1 MFDCTICDI
10 SISTVY
16 KFKQHLL
23 TKTHIAKIAKQS
35 NPNPSNQIVLDNT
48 KLNLATPNQLPKPKF
63 ICKCCKKE
71 VSSKFNLKRH
81 IETCE
86 EVKIHLQNRQQDMI
100 NEFVNDIITDMSAN
114 KINAIQMPS
123 AGNTLLNNLIPSPT
137 KGIIYLIQP
146 VELIST
152 NRYKLGCSG
161 KISLDRCIT
170 GYKKGSR
177 YIYIQECFEPYKLET
192 KLKLEF
198 KQKFTLIAGTEY
210 FAGDERQMKTIFNEI
225 TELHDTS
232 YAIFYNSTLPNSQ
245 NIEIPATTALTNLL
259 LA

>member
-1 MFDCTICDI
+1 MIKLKSTNNTTD
-10 SISTVY
+10 SISDNLSNTIKTVE
-16 KFKQHLL
+16 
-23 TKTHIAKIAKQS
+23 S
-35 NPNPSNQIVLDNT
+35 
-48 KLNLATPNQLPKPKF
+48 KPMHKAKF
-63 ICKCCKKE
+63 ICVNCNKSLASLFSLNRHYNACKKT
-71 VSSKFNLKRH
+71 K
-81 IETCE
+81 
-86 EVKIHLQNRQQDMI
+86 
-100 NEFVNDIITDMSAN
+100 
-114 KINAIQMPS
+114 
-123 AGNTLLNNLIPSPT
+123 TLLKLQKTNTIEKLLLQQKTKHNTQDTNNTHVIQQSDIVNNNLIPSPT

-177 YIYIQECFEPYKLET
+177 YIFIQECFEPYKLET

-210 FAGDERQMKTIFNEI
+210 FAGDERQMKKIFNEI

-245 NIEIPATTALTNLL
+245 NTEIPETNAPNNLL